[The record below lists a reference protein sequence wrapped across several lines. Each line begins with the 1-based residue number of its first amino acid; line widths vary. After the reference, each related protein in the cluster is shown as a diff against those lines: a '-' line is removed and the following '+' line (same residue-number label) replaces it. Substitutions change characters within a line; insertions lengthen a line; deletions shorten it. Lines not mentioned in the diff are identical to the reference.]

1 MIPGIVFMRC
11 FSHKHV
17 RSLSISDLVN
27 FLSPFPDAIPLFTH
41 NSSAPQ
47 TDRQTDGRTVE
58 NAISKLSL
66 YYVTLAKIRYLLV
79 SCHSLRNLR
88 TASIVNYK

>member
-1 MIPGIVFMRC
+1 MFFYAKNDNRCRKTVVIPDILFMRC
-11 FSHKHV
+11 FFHKHV
-17 RSLSISDLVN
+17 RSLSISDG
-27 FLSPFPDAIPLFTH
+27 
-41 NSSAPQ
+41 APQ